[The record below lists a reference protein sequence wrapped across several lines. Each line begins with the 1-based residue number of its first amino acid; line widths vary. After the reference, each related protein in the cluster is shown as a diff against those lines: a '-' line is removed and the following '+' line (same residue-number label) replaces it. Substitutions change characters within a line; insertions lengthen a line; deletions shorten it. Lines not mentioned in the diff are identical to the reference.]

1 MVVYICL
8 LLFLWWGLLTVF
20 SLYSFLFYLFVCFSV
35 VHFSVLFLKFW
46 SNYVMCVC
54 FVVLFDFKSYLFHF
68 IFIFLFLLFLDSAV
82 NCSVLALIIL
92 NIRVN
97 QLPTVHLQAMDRIT
111 VLLIVMVNNSYN
123 MLLLYTM
130 LVVVVWMVIIKLW
143 HLETLLMMKDT
154 KFVVL
159 NNTYK

>member
-1 MVVYICL
+1 
-8 LLFLWWGLLTVF
+8 
-20 SLYSFLFYLFVCFSV
+20 
-35 VHFSVLFLKFW
+35 
-46 SNYVMCVC
+46 MCVC

-130 LVVVVWMVIIKLW
+130 LVVVV
-143 HLETLLMMKDT
+143 
-154 KFVVL
+154 
-159 NNTYK
+159 